1 MDLLMLISGIVPK
14 LMNVKREII
23 RVMKMQHA
31 QIQLA
36 HINANVRR
44 DLLVMDVNVCLF
56 VIHRVLMVV
65 SVLHQTNV
73 IVAEATKVLHA
84 KKI

>member
-1 MDLLMLISGIVPK
+1 MLISGIVPK
-14 LMNVKREII
+14 LMNVRREII

-36 HINANVRR
+36 HINANVKM

-56 VIHRVLMVV
+56 VIRRVLMVV

>member
-1 MDLLMLISGIVPK
+1 MLISGIVPK
-14 LMNVKREII
+14 LMNVKQEII

-36 HINANVRR
+36 HINANVKM
-44 DLLVMDVNVCLF
+44 DLLVMDENVCLF

>member
-1 MDLLMLISGIVPK
+1 MLISGIVPK

-36 HINANVRR
+36 HINANVKR
-44 DLLVMDVNVCLF
+44 DLLVMDENVCLF